1 MTWVYHVGM
10 PRPLSRKSEPWS
22 ARKVEELFDEQFE
35 KDRGRGREDG
45 EEGLIG
51 LPAWINALADRL
63 IEETDH
69 PDWDE
74 TEEDRERLMWL
85 AMAAVLGEMERFAR
99 REGDISVA
107 GARELGATWDDVAV
121 TTGYSNGVSAS
132 RRYTAG
138 QRERAAH
145 GERLRRKRAK
155 EAEEAAEGENDS

>member
-10 PRPLSRKSEPWS
+10 PKSPSRKSEPWS
-22 ARKVEELFDEQFE
+22 TRKVQELFDEQFE

-45 EEGLIG
+45 EVVG
-51 LPAWINALADRL
+51 LPAWINALADQL

-69 PDWDE
+69 PEGDE
-74 TEEDRERLMWL
+74 TDEDRDRLMWL

>member
-1 MTWVYHVGM
+1 M

-45 EEGLIG
+45 KVGLVG

-85 AMAAVLGEMERFAR
+85 AMAAVLGQMERFAR

-107 GARELGATWDDVAV
+107 GARERGATWDEVAAA
-121 TTGYSNGVSAS
+121 TGYSSGVSAS

-138 QRERAAH
+138 QRERAAQIQ
-145 GERLRRKRAK
+145 RLRRKRAK

>member
-1 MTWVYHVGM
+1 M

-45 EEGLIG
+45 KVGLVG

-85 AMAAVLGEMERFAR
+85 AMAAVLGQMERFAR

-107 GARELGATWDDVAV
+107 GARERGATWDEVAAA
-121 TTGYSNGVSAS
+121 TGYSSGVSAS

-138 QRERAAH
+138 QRERAAQIQ
-145 GERLRRKRAK
+145 RLRRKRAK
-155 EAEEAAEGENDS
+155 EAEEAAKGENDS

>member
-1 MTWVYHVGM
+1 MSG
-10 PRPLSRKSEPWS
+10 RPSRKDAPWTM
-22 ARKVEELFDEQFE
+22 RKVRDLFDDQVTSDPRIME
-35 KDRGRGREDG
+35 
-45 EEGLIG
+45 
-51 LPAWINALADRL
+51 WIDSLAERL
-63 IEETDH
+63 INETDH
-69 PDWDE
+69 PEWDE
-74 TEEDRERLMWL
+74 TDEDRDRLMWL

-145 GERLRRKRAK
+145 GERLRRKRMK
-155 EAEEAAEGENDS
+155 EERNAQAAE